1 MTNTMQKHAPLWRPL
16 EEKGY
21 RRLFAGQLLS
31 DFGNWLDF
39 IALSALIVY
48 AWGHGSMALA
58 ALSICIGLPYV
69 VVGPFM
75 SVRTQRMPGKTIM
88 IVCDL
93 LRAGTAVGLAFAPS
107 LPVLLAL
114 VLVKYSVSA
123 TFDPLRQGA
132 VKRLVAPAT
141 LAQASSLSQMA
152 ANLTKIVGPAAGG
165 ALLSGLGTTAP
176 FFASAAMYALSA
188 IMLAAIP
195 AWSGAAS
202 EEKKEK
208 ASLRAAWR
216 HMLGRPT
223 LRGAILFAS
232 SMFFLVFLYDGLF
245 PLLTKEAGMD
255 ESRLGLLVGAVGAG
269 SVVGALVAGQWSGWQ
284 RRPLAYMAG
293 ASLASGTLIV
303 SVGLAA
309 AEIIDVPLA
318 VWLLAFA
325 GLGFTG
331 AQSAVPFGYVLQ
343 SETDEA
349 TVGPVS
355 ALAGALQTSSMLVA
369 PVIGAALAGWLG
381 IGGVLIA
388 IGAVTVVAAGGYR
401 FVGAAA
407 GRTSGKSAK
416 AAAES
421 ASS

>member
-1 MTNTMQKHAPLWRPL
+1 MMKQKTAPLWRPL

-39 IALSALIVY
+39 IALSAIIVY

-75 SVRTQRMPGKTIM
+75 SVRTQRMPGKTLM

-93 LRAGTAVGLAFAPS
+93 LRAGTALGLAFAPS

-132 VKRLVAPAT
+132 VKRLVSPAM
-141 LAQASSLSQMA
+141 LAQASSLGQMA
-152 ANLTKIVGPAAGG
+152 ANMTKIFGPAAGG
-165 ALLSGLGTTAP
+165 ALMSGLGASAP
-176 FFASAAMYALSA
+176 FFASGAMYALSA
-188 IMLAAIP
+188 LVLGAIP
-195 AWSGAAS
+195 AWSGTGD
-202 EEKKEK
+202 EERKEK
-208 ASLRAAWR
+208 ASLRAAYR
-216 HMLGRPT
+216 HVTGRPT

-232 SMFFLVFLYDGLF
+232 AMFFLVFLYDGLF

-269 SVVGALVAGQWSGWQ
+269 SVAGALAAGQWSGWQ

-293 ASLASGTLIV
+293 ASLASGSLIV
-303 SVGLAA
+303 LVGLAA
-309 AEIIDVPLA
+309 AGMLEVPLA

-343 SETDEA
+343 AETDDV
-349 TVGPVS
+349 TIGPVS
-355 ALAGALQTSSMLVA
+355 ALSGALQTSSMLAA
-369 PVIGAALAGWLG
+369 PVLGAALAGWLG

-388 IGAVTVVAAGGYR
+388 VGGVTVLAALACRVTVVGGR
-401 FVGAAA
+401 KLDD
-407 GRTSGKSAK
+407 RTK
-416 AAAES
+416 AEGLTP
-421 ASS
+421 